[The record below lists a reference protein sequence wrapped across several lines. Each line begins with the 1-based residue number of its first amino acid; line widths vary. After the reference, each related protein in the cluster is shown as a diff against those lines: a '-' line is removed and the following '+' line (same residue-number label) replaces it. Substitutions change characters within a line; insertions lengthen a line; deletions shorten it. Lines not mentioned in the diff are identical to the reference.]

1 MQTYTSLMAS
11 TYMIGNSVYIAL
23 ESEEF
28 LRNIEKHI
36 QNSGSVDRFLAHLV
50 FVGLPASGK
59 STLIAR
65 LLKRLGI
72 EKMLKANDSTG
83 VMNGVITVD
92 VGKDKASMYPAN
104 TIGCEWEEA
113 DFKISLLRQMGVK
126 YLVSTKK
133 DQSHSDLPKSG
144 NGQKR
149 SKKKSGRKKKQRNVS
164 AHARNMYVET
174 PVQNMMPEANRV
186 LDSIKREDFSGIRPF
201 LDNKFS
207 LYLSDTGGQI
217 EFQELLPLLVAGVA
231 IFIFIFPLNIDLDK
245 PVAVSYRK
253 KVGDEIEHTNEYTS
267 SLTIKESFLQTLA
280 SIDSMEASA
289 DPTIAKHNPYVLVVG
304 THKDCLIKELG
315 EDGAVTRVE
324 EIDGSIKRLIKEHNF
339 ESLAVYAD
347 SSVDQVLFAVDNT
360 CEDGV
365 FQKIRGRIIELT
377 KKGDEFRIQ
386 FPLSYLLASLD
397 LQESDQPFVKRK
409 DFSASVLHYGITE
422 EDVDH
427 LLYFLHSRI
436 SQIRY
441 FPRSDLK
448 ELIVRKPQSLYN
460 LVTSII
466 IRSFHTMAERS
477 EVRRGIYSMDSLHVE
492 EFSSLSEFVTPKQ
505 VVGLLKELRI
515 IAPFYDHNAEVE
527 KYFIPCVLN
536 HLSESPE
543 EDKASPVQPLI
554 ITFKCGHCPKGMFGV
569 LLHYILTH
577 EDKKLKWNLDI
588 NKIFREQVS
597 FEVGHYGDVITI
609 KFSTTYLEV
618 KCHPSDMSQRDES
631 FSVKNICNMVR
642 STLTSGIEQATDC
655 LHYSRKKTA
664 HNLAL
669 FCSECNK
676 LCDVVIVGTRHVFTR
691 NCLQSRSRH
700 GRIPDPAYFWF
711 GCKCMRIH
719 TSM

>member
-1 MQTYTSLMAS
+1 M
-11 TYMIGNSVYIAL
+11 
-23 ESEEF
+23 
-28 LRNIEKHI
+28 
-36 QNSGSVDRFLAHLV
+36 
-50 FVGLPASGK
+50 FVGLPGSGK

-72 EKMLKANDSTG
+72 EQMLKANDSTG

-104 TIGCEWEEA
+104 TINCEWKEA
-113 DFKISLLRQMGVK
+113 DFKISCFRQMGAK
-126 YLVSTKK
+126 CLVLTKK
-133 DQSHSDLPKSG
+133 DQSHSDPPKSVG
-144 NGQKR
+144 IGSGQKR
-149 SKKKSGRKKKQRNVS
+149 SKKSQRKSGRKQKQVHVS
-164 AHARNMYVET
+164 AHARNMEHVAT
-174 PVQNMMPEANRV
+174 PVQNMMPKANRV
-186 LDSIKREDFSGIRPF
+186 LGSFKSEDFSGIRPF

-253 KVGDEIEHTNEYTS
+253 KVGGTLKHTNSYTS

-289 DPTIAKHNPYVLVVG
+289 DPTIAKHNPYVFVVG

-315 EDGAVTRVE
+315 EDGAAARIM
-324 EIDGSIKRLIKEHNF
+324 EIDSSIQRLIKEHKF
-339 ESLAVYAD
+339 ESLVVYAD
-347 SSVDQVLFAVDNT
+347 NSVDQVLFAVDNT
-360 CEDGV
+360 REDDV
-365 FQKIRGRIIELT
+365 FQNIRGRIIELT
-377 KKGDEFRIQ
+377 EKGDEFRIQ

-409 DFSASVLHYGITE
+409 DFATSVLRYGITE

-436 SQIRY
+436 GQIRY

-448 ELIVRKPQSLYN
+448 ELIVREPQSLYN

-466 IRSFHTMAERS
+466 IRSFHTMAQHS
-477 EVRRGIYSMDSLHVE
+477 EVQRGIYSMDSLHVE
-492 EFSSLSEFVTPKQ
+492 EFASLSEFVTPKQ

-515 IAPFYDHNAEVE
+515 IAPFYDHNAEEE

-543 EDKASPVQPLI
+543 EDKPSSVQSLI

-577 EDKKLKWNLDI
+577 EDKKLDRKLDI
-588 NKIFREQVS
+588 SKIFRDQVS
-597 FEVGHYGDVITI
+597 LEVGPYGDVITI

-618 KCHPSDMSQRDES
+618 RCHPSDMSQRDER
-631 FSVKNICNMVR
+631 FSIKNICNMVR
-642 STLTSGIEQATDC
+642 SILTSGIEQATDC

-664 HNLAL
+664 HSLAL
-669 FCSECNK
+669 VCRECNK
-676 LCDVVIVGTRHVFTR
+676 VCNVIIVGTRHVLTGS
-691 NCLQSRSRH
+691 CLQSRH
-700 GRIPDPAYFWF
+700 DRIPDPAYFWF
-711 GCKCMRIH
+711 GCKCMRIIL
-719 TSM
+719 